1 MANTVE
7 LVIVTI
13 STGSHKY
20 RDPYAKCFLIFLSQ
34 GKKIFPLFK
43 KYIPRENH
51 NSKRPMHP
59 NIHCIAIYN
68 SQDME
73 ASQMSF
79 DRGMD
84 EEDVVH
90 INSGI
95 LIVKVKATQSCSTL
109 CNHMQPMEFSRPK
122 FWSG

>member
-1 MANTVE
+1 MLFDLKV
-7 LVIVTI
+7 L
-13 STGSHKY
+13 
-20 RDPYAKCFLIFLSQ
+20 FQ

-68 SQDME
+68 SQDTE

-84 EEDVVH
+84 KEDVVH

-95 LIVKVKATQSCSTL
+95 LIVKVKVTQSCSTL
-109 CNHMQPMEFSRPK
+109 CNPMQPMEFSRPK